1 MIKVLEVS
9 SDSNIGGA
17 GKCIVTF
24 LKHYDR
30 GKFDVGAVVPTGSKL
45 LPEIEALGVKTYELE
60 RLAEKSLDAGAV
72 KLLKKLF
79 KELRPDIVHTHG
91 CMSARI
97 AAKLC
102 GIKVVYTRHSVF
114 EPSARLSRGIG
125 KLINGAVNSRAAD
138 RIIAVAEA
146 AKDNLTATGVPEK
159 KIDVILNGVE
169 PLREYSPEEREKARS
184 ALGIAP
190 DEKAAAIIARL
201 TEVKGHKYFVET
213 AKLLKARGV
222 KAKFLI
228 AGTGDMES
236 DIKRQIEAEGLGDY
250 VKTLG
255 FLTDVEPLMNA
266 MDIQVNCSFGTEAT
280 SLSLL
285 QGMSL
290 KKPAVVTDFGG
301 NPGVIKD
308 GVNGFLVPIKEPKTM
323 ADRIERLM
331 TDENL
336 YEKMSRASGEI
347 YKSAF
352 TAEVNTRKIE
362 NVYQSLIGK

>member
-30 GKFDVGAVVPTGSKL
+30 GRFDVGAVVPTGSKL
-45 LPEIEALGVKTYELE
+45 LPEIEALGVKTYELD

-79 KELRPDIVHTHG
+79 KRLRPDIVHTHG

-114 EPSARLSRGIG
+114 EPSPRLSRGIG

-169 PLREYSPEEREKARS
+169 PLREYSPDEREKAR
-184 ALGIAP
+184 AIFGIAP

-201 TEVKGHKYFVET
+201 TEAQGAGRQGEVSDRGHGRRGERHQAPNRGRGSQRLRENARVPDRCGAADERDGHSGQLLVRHRGHK
-213 AKLLKARGV
+213 
-222 KAKFLI
+222 
-228 AGTGDMES
+228 
-236 DIKRQIEAEGLGDY
+236 
-250 VKTLG
+250 
-255 FLTDVEPLMNA
+255 PLA
-266 MDIQVNCSFGTEAT
+266 
-280 SLSLL
+280 
-285 QGMSL
+285 
-290 KKPAVVTDFGG
+290 
-301 NPGVIKD
+301 
-308 GVNGFLVPIKEPKTM
+308 
-323 ADRIERLM
+323 
-331 TDENL
+331 
-336 YEKMSRASGEI
+336 ASGHEP
-347 YKSAF
+347 
-352 TAEVNTRKIE
+352 
-362 NVYQSLIGK
+362 